1 MEYNDK
7 IKHKYNNID
16 LIESNDNCED
26 SMEDLIMKER
36 REQLISKRKKFIQ
49 TYRNKQRLSSL
60 IEEKNNNDDNKINN
74 INLNSITMEDI
85 EKEPDPISRI
95 ILLKSFFQNNS
106 SNFDI
111 EFINNHLNLFK
122 TLLSDFKKTLFDY
135 SNPNINNRIIINKY
149 ILYNFIYILFEP
161 ESNPLITEFDFEFL
175 SNLNTFSNFYFNI
188 ETIFNKKENII
199 MLHLNIILLL
209 NNIIRI
215 YPDVE
220 LIKATIDI
228 KKIVFGIYNKYFY
241 FLSNINNNN
250 LANNINDNNDN
261 NYINLNECD
270 NAELFVLA
278 YLKLIENC
286 IISLYLNDN
295 DKKELIEIITK
306 FIYYNFSF
314 NEIKLL
320 IYSLESLANTNHTYL
335 LLDNDIYNNF
345 LLYAIEQIIANNN
358 NNIKN
363 EEFHLTKIKLFFELY
378 LQQVLFCINY
388 KNIIKSNIDLNS
400 FLKENII
407 TFFKNYYIQFYYYLN
422 SENKKNINTQKL
434 KIIIKI
440 TKIFIFYF
448 DLINETN
455 ISLIS
460 IEQFNN
466 FKNILCTY
474 FISKN
479 NNGISLFDALIN
491 TFLYFIKLENKISQ
505 KICNLIINIFN
516 SIYPSKDIDYKNN
529 YSYIK
534 NFQLFLLEKYSLHIQ
549 IFPFLNLEK
558 FPNLVLGMI
567 SLVNNVLFFCEQL
580 DNYEKENC
588 YLGKIKKHLYDL
600 NVFDEI
606 ENIES
611 NFVNEDVNFFSHFI
625 IEQYLNKEI

>member
-60 IEEKNNNDDNKINN
+60 IEAKNNNDDNKINN

-261 NYINLNECD
+261 NYINLNECN

-567 SLVNNVLFFCEQL
+567 SLVNNILFFCEQL

>member
-60 IEEKNNNDDNKINN
+60 I
-74 INLNSITMEDI
+74 NSITMEDI

-261 NYINLNECD
+261 NYINLNECN

-567 SLVNNVLFFCEQL
+567 SLVNNILFFCEQL

>member
-261 NYINLNECD
+261 NYINLNECN

-534 NFQLFLLEKYSLHIQ
+534 SFQLFLLEKYSLHIQ

-567 SLVNNVLFFCEQL
+567 SLVNNILFFCEQL

>member
-567 SLVNNVLFFCEQL
+567 SLVNNILFFCEQL

-606 ENIES
+606 ENIET

>member
-241 FLSNINNNN
+241 FLSNISNNN

-261 NYINLNECD
+261 NYINLNECN

-378 LQQVLFCINY
+378 LQQVLFCVNY

-567 SLVNNVLFFCEQL
+567 SLVNNILFFCEQL

>member
-241 FLSNINNNN
+241 FLSNNNNNN

-261 NYINLNECD
+261 NYINLNECN

-567 SLVNNVLFFCEQL
+567 SLVNNILFFCEQL

-606 ENIES
+606 ENIET

-625 IEQYLNKEI
+625 IEQYLNKKI